1 MKKHILF
8 VDDNRE
14 VLSGFKRMLRG
25 KSTEWE
31 MTFVTGASKA
41 EKLVLE
47 AQPDVVVM
55 DIRMPGKG
63 GLEQL
68 SEWKDRTENY
78 DFEVIMVTGLD
89 DRTLKSKAIE
99 LGATDLLTKPVSR
112 EDLVTR
118 IENVLLRKSY
128 RDELLNRTEELRRI
142 NETLRAEIELR
153 KKAESSLKNAFT
165 ELTRKNRQL
174 EKMAT
179 LDQLT
184 KLFNR
189 RYFDLKL
196 GEYSSLAIR
205 FGQTLSCLMC
215 DIDHFKKINDT
226 YGHPIGDK
234 VLQHVA
240 VTLTDNIRKT
250 DVIAR
255 YGGEEFVV
263 LLPNTSLNP
272 AVDVAEKLRMAIEQ
286 THASCENNEIHMTI
300 SIGISSGST
309 AVDLGSALVK
319 NADDSLYQAKRM
331 GRNRVCC
338 IQDSN

>member
-1 MKKHILF
+1 MKKRILF
-8 VDDNRE
+8 VDDNHE

-25 KSTEWE
+25 KSSEWE
-31 MTFVTGASKA
+31 MKFVTDAAEASKLA
-41 EKLVLE
+41 LETQFDVIVL
-47 AQPDVVVM
+47 
-55 DIRMPGKG
+55 DISMPGKS
-63 GLEQL
+63 GLELL
-68 SEWKDRTENY
+68 SEWKDRTGKC
-78 DFEVIMVTGLD
+78 DFEVIIVTGLE
-89 DRTLKSKAIE
+89 DRSLKSQALE
-99 LGATDLLTKPVSR
+99 LGAADLLAKPVSR
-112 EDLVTR
+112 EDLVAR
-118 IENVLLRKSY
+118 IDNVLVRKSY
-128 RDELLNRTEELRRI
+128 RDELLHRTEELRRF

-153 KKAESSLKNAFT
+153 KKAELSLKNVLS

-226 YGHPIGDK
+226 YGHPTGDK

-240 VTLTDNIRKT
+240 ETLTANIRKT

-255 YGGEEFVV
+255 FGGEEFVV
-263 LLPNTSLNP
+263 LLPNTARNP
-272 AVDVAEKLRMAIEQ
+272 AVDVAEKLRAAIEQ
-286 THASCENNEIHMTI
+286 THVLCDHHDIRMTI
-300 SIGISSGST
+300 SIGTSSGTT

-338 IQDSN
+338 IQDSD